1 MKYCRSK
8 GRNYQRINDHTWLVR
23 EIDNQ
28 ADNYS
33 KRKYWKICKVTRL
46 IIDDLI
52 GNSYSNAME
61 NITFVEGIEGEVKS
75 SYDEVVRNSE

>member
-28 ADNYS
+28 ADDYS
-33 KRKYWKICKVTRL
+33 KHKYWKIYKVTRL
-46 IIDDLI
+46 ITDDLI

-61 NITFVEGIEGEVKS
+61 NMTFVEGIEGEVKS

>member
-1 MKYCRSK
+1 MTIHGWY
-8 GRNYQRINDHTWLVR
+8 

-28 ADNYS
+28 ADNNS
-33 KRKYWKICKVTRL
+33 KRKYWKICKLTRP
-46 IIDDLI
+46 ITDDLI

-61 NITFVEGIEGEVKS
+61 NMTFVEGIEGEVKS